1 MRLLD
6 LVEKNNG
13 VWASSNC
20 LGELATIIKAD
31 VAWRC
36 ANETARVVALHKLA
50 HVDLDQRI
58 FGAEHEFGERLRE
71 LSLTDAGWP
80 KEEEA
85 ADRALRILQPSTCA
99 SHGAA
104 QCRNCLLLPNHT
116 SAQRLLHLQESC
128 SFGFGQAHHWDA
140 GPH

>member
-6 LVEKNNG
+6 LVKQHDR
-13 VWASSNC
+13 VWASSN
-20 LGELATIIKAD
+20 GFSELATIIKAD

-36 ANETARVVALHKLA
+36 TNEATRVVALHELA

-85 ADRALRILQPSTCA
+85 ADRALRILQSGAGA

-104 QCRNCLLLPNHT
+104 QC
-116 SAQRLLHLQESC
+116 
-128 SFGFGQAHHWDA
+128 
-140 GPH
+140 